1 MAVLKKKNLSIILFL
16 IPLSY
21 VIGIALTEFFVFLGI
36 IFFIILNKDKTLFKD
51 PKIIFLF
58 MFSVYIFLNAY
69 FQIFDDL
76 RFSSFFHFRFVI
88 FSLSIFFFCKNYEN
102 FKEIKYFI
110 IFILLLLILLFDSL
124 FQFFNGSNFLGFEIS
139 RGRISSFF
147 KDELILGSF
156 LVRLLPIVFWFIFF
170 LKIDLKKNY
179 WYLISLFSLYIISI
193 YLSGERTS
201 FFLCIVFIISI
212 FLIIKNLRKIL
223 VSSILFFLLFAFCVS
238 LLNIGN
244 LDPASRMF
252 FKTFNQLTNQKFY
265 SDDKINNKKDDIN
278 LENIS
283 KNLKLY
289 SPDHEGHIKLALE
302 LFNNNKIF
310 GVGPKGFR
318 YYCRKVEYDAEVGIC
333 STHPH
338 NILIQIVAELGLIGL
353 VFYIIAAG
361 FVLFNFIKSLINKNF
376 SEEYLSFYVITMGLV
391 INFFPFIPGGN
402 FFNNWISI
410 VVYYNIGFYLYSYKK
425 CIIK

>member
-1 MAVLKKKNLSIILFL
+1 M
-16 IPLSY
+16 
-21 VIGIALTEFFVFLGI
+21 
-36 IFFIILNKDKTLFKD
+36 
-51 PKIIFLF
+51 
-58 MFSVYIFLNAY
+58 
-69 FQIFDDL
+69 
-76 RFSSFFHFRFVI
+76 
-88 FSLSIFFFCKNYEN
+88 
-102 FKEIKYFI
+102 
-110 IFILLLLILLFDSL
+110 
-124 FQFFNGSNFLGFEIS
+124 
-139 RGRISSFF
+139 
-147 KDELILGSF
+147 
-156 LVRLLPIVFWFIFF
+156 LPIVFWFIFF

-212 FLIIKNLRKIL
+212 FLIFKNLRKIL

-376 SEEYLSFYVITMGLV
+376 SQEYLSFYVITMGLV

>member
-1 MAVLKKKNLSIILFL
+1 M
-16 IPLSY
+16 
-21 VIGIALTEFFVFLGI
+21 E
-36 IFFIILNKDKTLFKD
+36 
-51 PKIIFLF
+51 
-58 MFSVYIFLNAY
+58 
-69 FQIFDDL
+69 DL
-76 RFSSFFHFRFVI
+76 RPSFFHFRFVI

-212 FLIIKNLRKIL
+212 FLIFKNLRKIL

-376 SEEYLSFYVITMGLV
+376 SQEYLSFYVITMGLV